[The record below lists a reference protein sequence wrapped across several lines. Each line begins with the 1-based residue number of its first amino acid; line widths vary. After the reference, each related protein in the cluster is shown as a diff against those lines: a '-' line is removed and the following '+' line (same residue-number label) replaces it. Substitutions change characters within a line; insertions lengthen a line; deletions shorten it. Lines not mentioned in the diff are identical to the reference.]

1 MKPAVS
7 LSVPIRRVLLPT
19 SALFVIGV
27 LIVCCSAV
35 GGEPIVSVVTDSTLG
50 GAAEYGA
57 KKLLAALGDSGI
69 TAERV
74 KSLDAARG
82 TLLVIAGLA
91 DGNGAA
97 AKLLKAGNKAILDGP
112 EALVICKSQYE
123 GKPCW
128 VIGGS
133 DDRGLMYGELDVADR
148 IGWSTDRANPLSE
161 LKETVEKPAV
171 TTRAVSIYTMNRA
184 YWESRFY
191 DEAYWA
197 HYLDTLAQNR
207 FNSLVVIFGYEN
219 GGFLAPCYPYFFE
232 VEGFPDV
239 RMVGISPDQ
248 QQHNL
253 AALNRLVQMAH
264 DRGLDFT
271 VGIWDHIYR
280 GGVQGGGA
288 VGADE
293 VARKPTAGRVW
304 GVTSDNLL
312 PYTKAGLTKFVRLV
326 PHLDGVQ
333 FRMHD
338 ESGLKPGEQET
349 FWRGVF
355 QMIKQEAPNLRL
367 DLRAKGLPD
376 SIIQSGL
383 ETGVKLRITT
393 KYWMEQMGLPFHPTH
408 INPPDQ
414 HNRRHSYADLLRYP
428 NNTRCIGGC
437 GMAAQPASFYGATR
451 NSRGGSSKAPTFTTA
466 MASKSTSPWP
476 RRWKVSRTT

>member
-7 LSVPIRRVLLPT
+7 LSVPKRRVLLPT

-97 AKLLKAGNKAILDGP
+97 AKLLKAGNKAIPQGP
-112 EALVICKSQYE
+112 EALVICKSQYQ

-148 IGWSTDRANPLSE
+148 IGWSTDRDQPLERTRRRQS
-161 LKETVEKPAV
+161 EKPAV

-197 HYLDTLAQNR
+197 RYLDTLAQNR
-207 FNSLVVIFGYEN
+207 FNSLVV
-219 GGFLAPCYPYFFE
+219 
-232 VEGFPDV
+232 D
-239 RMVGISPDQ
+239 
-248 QQHNL
+248 
-253 AALNRLVQMAH
+253 
-264 DRGLDFT
+264 
-271 VGIWDHIYR
+271 
-280 GGVQGGGA
+280 
-288 VGADE
+288 
-293 VARKPTAGRVW
+293 
-304 GVTSDNLL
+304 
-312 PYTKAGLTKFVRLV
+312 
-326 PHLDGVQ
+326 
-333 FRMHD
+333 
-338 ESGLKPGEQET
+338 
-349 FWRGVF
+349 
-355 QMIKQEAPNLRL
+355 LRL
-367 DLRAKGLPD
+367 RKRRLPRAVL
-376 SIIQSGL
+376 SL
-383 ETGVKLRITT
+383 
-393 KYWMEQMGLPFHPTH
+393 
-408 INPPDQ
+408 
-414 HNRRHSYADLLRYP
+414 LLRC
-428 NNTRCIGGC
+428 RGFSRRADGGHQSRPAT
-437 GMAAQPASFYGATR
+437 AA
-451 NSRGGSSKAPTFTTA
+451 
-466 MASKSTSPWP
+466 
-476 RRWKVSRTT
+476 